1 MFAVS
6 LPIPVLIL
14 ISLPTDL
21 YISLSSPEY
30 HELLSAS
37 LHLTMIQLLSWP
49 FLDISYIL
57 KIRTPTPNKFDSIQ
71 IWSEMAVLWA
81 VYLLTSG

>member
-1 MFAVS
+1 MFSVS

-21 YISLSSPEY
+21 YISLSSPGY
-30 HELLSAS
+30 HKLLSAS
-37 LHLTMIQLLSWP
+37 LHLTMSQLLSWP

-57 KIRTPTPNKFDSIQ
+57 KIRAPTPNKFDSIQ

-81 VYLLTSG
+81 VYLLTSR